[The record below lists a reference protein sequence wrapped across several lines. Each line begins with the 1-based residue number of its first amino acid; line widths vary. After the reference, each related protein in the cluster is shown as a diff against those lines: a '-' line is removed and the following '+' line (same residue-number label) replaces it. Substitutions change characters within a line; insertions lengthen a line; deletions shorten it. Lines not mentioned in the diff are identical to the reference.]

1 MVAGIPFTASS
12 MLLFSPWMKFWLFAV
27 TENIISTYIQPTARS
42 IQWSPENLLIHTS
55 WSQQTVVFTK
65 IPINLHSCKQPHP
78 KIWSKALNISWKSQW
93 TVTCYVHQAQKCVL
107 YCALSEFGIQSS
119 LQYSILFSSNM
130 IIFYKRIMCICQE
143 CSLLGFD
150 IMLYPEV
157 IVIWRNLL
165 FPPSAL
171 GQSWCWSD

>member
-1 MVAGIPFTASS
+1 
-12 MLLFSPWMKFWLFAV
+12 
-27 TENIISTYIQPTARS
+27 
-42 IQWSPENLLIHTS
+42 
-55 WSQQTVVFTK
+55 
-65 IPINLHSCKQPHP
+65 
-78 KIWSKALNISWKSQW
+78 
-93 TVTCYVHQAQKCVL
+93 
-107 YCALSEFGIQSS
+107 
-119 LQYSILFSSNM
+119 M